1 MVWLFLAFPFGCWG
15 IDSRRRGRGTIFFTF
30 RFAFSF
36 AWSLTL
42 SFLALAFTFAFTFA
56 FGNVRVGRIVVS
68 NIPVFIWVSSDPW
81 GTKRSSARGTYRCN
95 PRLLYPRGMT
105 IGYECWEKG
114 ICVPARGATA
124 RGGVRDRDLNMWEGG
139 ESSGDRVG
147 DRSAGS
153 IRRRDRDTRRVRER
167 GGGWGCGD
175 VGSGGAGGGGGP
187 HGGGWRGICATSTL
201 ARLDAR
207 NCWMAVCKA

>member
-42 SFLALAFTFAFTFA
+42 SFLALAFAFAFTFA
-56 FGNVRVGRIVVS
+56 FGNVSVGRIVVS

-114 ICVPARGATA
+114 ICVPTRGATA
-124 RGGVRDRDLNMWEGG
+124 RGGIRDQDLNMWEGG
-139 ESSGDRVG
+139 ESSGDSVG

-167 GGGWGCGD
+167 GGRL
-175 VGSGGAGGGGGP
+175 GAG
-187 HGGGWRGICATSTL
+187 
-201 ARLDAR
+201 
-207 NCWMAVCKA
+207 

>member
-1 MVWLFLAFPFGCWG
+1 MMERTEGGTCHNDKPGHLKGSRRGGCVVWLFLAFPFGCWG

-42 SFLALAFTFAFTFA
+42 SFLALAFAFAFTFA
-56 FGNVRVGRIVVS
+56 FGNVSVGRIVVS

-114 ICVPARGATA
+114 ICVPTRGATA
-124 RGGVRDRDLNMWEGG
+124 RGGIRDQDLNMWEGG
-139 ESSGDRVG
+139 ESSGDSVG

-167 GGGWGCGD
+167 GGRL
-175 VGSGGAGGGGGP
+175 GAG
-187 HGGGWRGICATSTL
+187 
-201 ARLDAR
+201 
-207 NCWMAVCKA
+207 